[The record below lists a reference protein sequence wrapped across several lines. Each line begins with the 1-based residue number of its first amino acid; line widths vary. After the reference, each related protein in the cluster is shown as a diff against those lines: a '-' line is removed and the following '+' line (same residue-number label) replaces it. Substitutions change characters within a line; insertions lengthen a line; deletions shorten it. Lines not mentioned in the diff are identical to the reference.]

1 MKTFKKNKMI
11 DMLLEKARH
20 HAQLSTVD
28 LDFAD
33 MACEEVSVAIRLAIP
48 KKGYNEIDVI
58 DEIYEYTGLMSQNS
72 VVKNYIYAISD
83 FKWNYKHTD
92 SIK

>member
-1 MKTFKKNKMI
+1 MKTIKKDKTVE
-11 DMLLEKARH
+11 MLIEKARH

-28 LDFAD
+28 LCYAD
-33 MACEEVSVAIRLAIP
+33 MAYEEVSVAIRLATP
-48 KKGYNEIDVI
+48 KKGYTESDII
-58 DEIYEYTGLMSQNS
+58 DEIYDYTGLMDQTS
-72 VVKNYIYAISD
+72 VVTNYIFAVSD